1 MHFPSFLFPMLF
13 GAILLLVVLF
23 VVIFAVVCYINKAM
37 KEEKIYPKIAARF
50 KMVMISTTVILF
62 IGIIPS
68 LFMGYKIGYNRF
80 EESINH
86 FSANDIETY
95 YAEVKAVSE
104 DTITVAGISLSEEKY
119 HQEFCY
125 QISSEVSI
133 ICGDEQISLTDL
145 ENGDLVSITLV
156 TGKGHLIGITDI
168 FKITLLNSGKSSN

>member
-1 MHFPSFLFPMLF
+1 MHFPSFLSPILF
-13 GAILLLVVLF
+13 GAILLLAVLF
-23 VVIFAVVCYINKAM
+23 AVILVVVRYINKAI
-37 KEEKIYPKIAARF
+37 EGEKVYPKIAARF
-50 KMVMISTTVILF
+50 KMVMISTIVILF
-62 IGIIPS
+62 VGIIAS

-119 HQEFCY
+119 HREFCY

-133 ICGDEQISLTDL
+133 ICGDEPISLTDL
-145 ENGDLVSITLV
+145 EKGDLVSITLI

-168 FKITLLNSGKSSN
+168 FKVTLLQGRET